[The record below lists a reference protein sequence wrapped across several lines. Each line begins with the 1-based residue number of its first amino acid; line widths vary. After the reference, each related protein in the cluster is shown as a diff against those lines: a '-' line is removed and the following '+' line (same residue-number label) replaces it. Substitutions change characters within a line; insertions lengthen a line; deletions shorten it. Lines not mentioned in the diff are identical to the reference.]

1 MNYRHL
7 TREQRYQISS
17 LRREG
22 LTLQRIAEHVDCH
35 RSTVSRELRR
45 NLTKGYQPERAHRLA
60 QERRRHASARP
71 RISAST
77 WVEIEARLREE
88 WSPEQIAGRARY
100 QRRGA
105 ASHERIYQY
114 IAADRAAGGT
124 LWRHRR
130 RRKPYRRSRTQ
141 FGRYALAR
149 SIHERPAAVDQRLR
163 IGHWELDTMR
173 ASSGRAAVVT
183 MVERKSRLIRLV
195 KVPRNTARAVSRAV
209 ISALA
214 PIGTRVKSFTMD
226 RGSEFAEHALIES
239 VLAAKAYFADAY
251 CAWQRGS
258 NEQHNGLVRQ
268 YLPRRIAL
276 RGVKQEQIDDIEDKL
291 NNRPRKT
298 LGYRTPLEVFSD
310 SFNRVA
316 LRS

>member
-45 NLTKGYQPERAHRLA
+45 NLTKGYQPDRAHRLA
-60 QERRRHASARP
+60 QDRRRRASTRP
-71 RISAST
+71 RIDAAA

-141 FGRYALAR
+141 PGRYALAR
-149 SIHERPAAVDQRLR
+149 SIHERPAAVERRLR
-163 IGHWELDTMR
+163 IGHWEFDTMR
-173 ASSGRAAVVT
+173 GSSGRAAVVT

-195 KVPRNTARAVSRAV
+195 KVPHKTARAVSRAV

-214 PIGTRVKSFTMD
+214 PIGMRVMSFTMD
-226 RGSEFAEHALIES
+226 RGSEFAEHALIETA
-239 VLAAKAYFADAY
+239 LTAKAYFADAY

-276 RGVKQEQIDDIEDKL
+276 RGVNQEQIDDIENKL

>member
-1 MNYRHL
+1 MTLLNL
-7 TREQRYQISS
+7 TAEQGRNFRAQ
-17 LRREG
+17 L
-22 LTLQRIAEHVDCH
+22 
-35 RSTVSRELRR
+35 R
-45 NLTKGYQPERAHRLA
+45 NLGWL
-60 QERRRHASARP
+60 
-71 RISAST
+71 
-77 WVEIEARLREE
+77 EIEARLREE

-100 QRRGA
+100 EKRSA

-130 RRKPYRRSRTQ
+130 HRKRYRRSRTQ
-141 FGRYALAR
+141 PGRYALAR
-149 SIHERPAAVDQRLR
+149 SIHERPAAVDRRLR

-173 ASSGRAAVVT
+173 GSSGRAAVVT

-195 KVPRNTARAVSRAV
+195 RVSRKTARAVSRAV

-214 PIGTRVKSFTMD
+214 PIGARVMSFTMD
-226 RGSEFAEHALIES
+226 RGSEFADHALIES
-239 VLAAKAYFADAY
+239 VLGAKAYFADAY

-276 RGVKQEQIDDIEDKL
+276 RGVNQEQIDNIENKL

-298 LGYRTPLEVFSD
+298 LGYRTPLEVFSV

>member
-1 MNYRHL
+1 MTLLNL
-7 TREQRYQISS
+7 TAEQGRNFRAQ
-17 LRREG
+17 L
-22 LTLQRIAEHVDCH
+22 
-35 RSTVSRELRR
+35 R
-45 NLTKGYQPERAHRLA
+45 NLGWL
-60 QERRRHASARP
+60 
-71 RISAST
+71 
-77 WVEIEARLREE
+77 EIEARLREE

-100 QRRGA
+100 EKRSA

-141 FGRYALAR
+141 PGRYALAR
-149 SIHERPAAVDQRLR
+149 SIHERPAAVDRRLR

-173 ASSGRAAVVT
+173 GSSGRAAVVT

-195 KVPRNTARAVSRAV
+195 RVSRKTARAVSRAV

-214 PIGTRVKSFTMD
+214 PIGARVMSFTMD
-226 RGSEFAEHALIES
+226 RGSEFADHALIES
-239 VLAAKAYFADAY
+239 VLGAKAYFADAY

-276 RGVKQEQIDDIEDKL
+276 RGVNQEQIDNIENKL

-298 LGYRTPLEVFSD
+298 LGYRTPLEVFSV

-316 LRS
+316 LRC